1 MTAPIAHVHKSDKGK
16 IRKSVNTFTILQGNC
31 IPFEPLRLCD
41 FWKMIQKSQSNGV
54 SKLNTKR
61 PKSVAFRLS
70 ESEFSQ
76 LQERIKNSGMTSQ
89 EFLLRS
95 ALDKPILEKS
105 VYQAFLLEL
114 RRQGVNL
121 NQLVRACNVG
131 NIDIPGIEKL
141 IKELEEKWL
150 SLKL

>member
-1 MTAPIAHVHKSDKGK
+1 M
-16 IRKSVNTFTILQGNC
+16 
-31 IPFEPLRLCD
+31 
-41 FWKMIQKSQSNGV
+41 
-54 SKLNTKR
+54 NTKR

-105 VYQAFLLEL
+105 VYREFLLEL

-141 IKELEEKWL
+141 IKELAL
-150 SLKL
+150 TRTAI

>member
-1 MTAPIAHVHKSDKGK
+1 M
-16 IRKSVNTFTILQGNC
+16 
-31 IPFEPLRLCD
+31 
-41 FWKMIQKSQSNGV
+41 
-54 SKLNTKR
+54 NTKR

-105 VYQAFLLEL
+105 VYREFLLEL

-131 NIDIPGIEKL
+131 NIDISGIEKL

>member
-1 MTAPIAHVHKSDKGK
+1 
-16 IRKSVNTFTILQGNC
+16 
-31 IPFEPLRLCD
+31 
-41 FWKMIQKSQSNGV
+41 MIQKSQSNGV

>member
-1 MTAPIAHVHKSDKGK
+1 M
-16 IRKSVNTFTILQGNC
+16 
-31 IPFEPLRLCD
+31 
-41 FWKMIQKSQSNGV
+41 
-54 SKLNTKR
+54 NTKR

-105 VYQAFLLEL
+105 VYREFLLEL

-141 IKELEEKWL
+141 IKELEEKWQ

>member
-1 MTAPIAHVHKSDKGK
+1 M
-16 IRKSVNTFTILQGNC
+16 
-31 IPFEPLRLCD
+31 
-41 FWKMIQKSQSNGV
+41 
-54 SKLNTKR
+54 NTKR
-61 PKSVAFRLS
+61 QKSVAFRLS

-105 VYQAFLLEL
+105 VYQELLLEF

-121 NQLVRACNVG
+121 NQIARACNVG
-131 NIDIPGIEKL
+131 NFDIPGIEKL
-141 IKELEEKWL
+141 IKELEEKWQ